1 MKPTNLSTIT
11 MIKVA
16 QFSEDRNEQCAM
28 LEGLKQRR
36 DLYNLDPLLEL
47 AFDEGQHYS
56 VRRAA
61 TECAAIHNNQLTLQW
76 MRSKA
81 ENRFAPAGQRA
92 IALQGLA
99 ALQMPNQT
107 LPVLEQVASSSGR
120 SELRAEAIRIIGRYR
135 NLRCV
140 GMLTVLLRNAD
151 EVVSQ
156 AAQEALEHLLEGHGG
171 RSVVVKKMM
180 QRAEQL
186 QQQGNQH
193 AAREVLEV
201 ATRLEPYNGKLLYK
215 KARLA
220 VA

>member
-1 MKPTNLSTIT
+1 MKGMNLSTMT
-11 MIKVA
+11 LVKVA
-16 QFSEDRNEQCAM
+16 RFSENRAEQIAL
-28 LEGLKQRR
+28 LEELKQRR
-36 DLYNLDPLLEL
+36 DLYNLEPILEL
-47 AFDEGQHYS
+47 ATDEAQHYS

-61 TECAAIHNNQLTLQW
+61 TECAAIQNSQFTLEW
-76 MRSKA
+76 MKGKA
-81 ENRFAPAGQRA
+81 GNRFGSVGERA
-92 IALQGLA
+92 TALQGLA

-107 LPVLEQVASSSGR
+107 LSVLEQVASSHGKPQ
-120 SELRAEAIRIIGRYR
+120 LRAEAIRIIGRYR
-135 NLRCV
+135 NLRSV
-140 GMLTVLLRNAD
+140 GMLTVMVRTAD
-151 EVVSQ
+151 EVVAE
-156 AAQEALEHLLEGHGG
+156 AAQEALDHLLEGHGG

-186 QQQGNQH
+186 QQQGNRQ

>member
-1 MKPTNLSTIT
+1 MRQTNLSTVT

-16 QFSEDRNEQCAM
+16 QFSEDREEQCAM
-28 LEGLKQRR
+28 LENLKRRR
-36 DLYNLDPLLEL
+36 DLYNLDPILEL
-47 AFDEGQHYS
+47 AVDEGQHYQ

-61 TECAAIHNNQLTLQW
+61 AECAATHNNQLTLQW

-81 ENRFAPAGQRA
+81 ENRFGSPRQRA
-92 IALQGLA
+92 MALQGLA

-107 LPVLEQVASSSGR
+107 LPVLEQVAGGSGN
-120 SELRAEAIRIIGRYR
+120 SELRAEAIRLIGRYR
-135 NLRCV
+135 NLRSV
-140 GMLTVLLRNAD
+140 GMLTVLMRNAD
-151 EVVSQ
+151 EVVAQ
-156 AAQEALEHLLEGHGG
+156 AAQDALDHLVEGHGG
-171 RSVVVKKMM
+171 RSAVVKKMM

-186 QQQGNQH
+186 QQEGNRQ

>member
-1 MKPTNLSTIT
+1 MRQTDFSTVT

-28 LEGLKQRR
+28 LEALKQRR
-36 DLYNLDPLLEL
+36 DLYNLDPILEL
-47 AFDEGQHYS
+47 AVDEGQHYG

-81 ENRFAPAGQRA
+81 ENRFTPVGQRA
-92 IALQGLA
+92 MALQGLA
-99 ALQMPNQT
+99 SLQMPNQT
-107 LPVLEQVASSSGR
+107 LPVLEQVASGSGKP
-120 SELRAEAIRIIGRYR
+120 ELRAEAIRLIGRYR
-135 NLRCV
+135 NLRSV
-140 GMLTVLLRNAD
+140 GMLTVLVRHAD
-151 EVVSQ
+151 DVVSQ

-186 QQQGNQH
+186 QQEGNRH